1 MCSLQDLFGK
11 DGNEDEERA
20 TSALEFI
27 ETLTIFCLVFSN
39 AFPGLAISMSVS
51 PTCILTRGTSLRI
64 NVSKSSRNAGRAW
77 PVAAM
82 LSTGL
87 QQS

>member
-1 MCSLQDLFGK
+1 MGDR
-11 DGNEDEERA
+11 ERA
-20 TSALEFI
+20 TSALEFTK
-27 ETLTIFCLVFSN
+27 TLTIFCLVFSN
-39 AFPGLAISMSVS
+39 AFPGLAVSMRVS

-64 NVSKSSRNAGRAW
+64 NVSKSSRNAGSVR
-77 PVAAM
+77 PVAAI